1 VIAYTRHA
9 QFLALG
15 AGLPAIVVALALLSV
30 SALPLPARAALAIVV
45 VGTWLVL
52 CGRLVRDLSYPLQTL
67 SNLVAVLR
75 EGDYSIR
82 GKGAE
87 GRDAMGAVVREL
99 NTLSDSL
106 RTGRLD
112 VQEATALLRAVMA
125 EIDVAILAFDD
136 RGRLALINRY
146 AERLLDR
153 PADVAVGLPADALG
167 LDPSATQGHGLLD
180 TTFPGGSGRW
190 EVRHRRFWQ
199 DGAPHDLVVLSD
211 VSQPLRQQER
221 DAWLRLIRVIGH
233 ELNNSLAP
241 IKSIAGSLE
250 QVVSRDDLPVDWR
263 DDMRRGL
270 AIIGARA
277 EALNRFTTAYAALAR
292 LPTPVL
298 RPVSVVRLLT
308 HAAGLESR
316 VPVHVVEGADV
327 LVQADGD
334 QLEQLLINVIRN
346 AADASLEV
354 GGSVSIGWSVGADA
368 VEIVIDDEGP
378 GVPSTSNLFVPFFTT
393 KPGGSGI
400 GLALS
405 RQIAEAHGGALTLA
419 NRQGQ
424 RGARARV
431 TLPRHA

>member
-1 VIAYTRHA
+1 MIAYTRRA
-9 QFLALG
+9 QLLALG
-15 AGLPAIVVALALLSV
+15 AGLPAVVVALALLST
-30 SALPLPARAALAIVV
+30 SPLPLPARAILALVI
-45 VGTWLVL
+45 VGTWLLL

-67 SNLVAVLR
+67 SNLVAALR

-82 GKGAE
+82 GRGAE
-87 GRDAMGAVVREL
+87 GGDAMGAVVREL

-112 VQEATALLRAVMA
+112 VHETTALLGAVMA

-136 RGRLALINRY
+136 QGRLALINHY

-153 PADVAVGLPADALG
+153 PAEVAVGLTTDALG
-167 LDPSATQGHGLLD
+167 LDPAVTHGHGVLD
-180 TTFPGGSGRW
+180 ATFPGGSGRW

-199 DGAPHDLVVLSD
+199 GGTPHDLVVLSD

-250 QVVSRDDLPVDWR
+250 QVVSRDELPTDWR
-263 DDMRRGL
+263 DDMQRGL

-292 LPTPVL
+292 LPAPVL
-298 RPVSVVRLLT
+298 RPVSVVRLLE

-316 VPVHVVEGADV
+316 VPVHLVIGPDAV
-327 LVQADGD
+327 VQADSD
-334 QLEQLLINVIRN
+334 QLEQLLINIIRN
-346 AADASLEV
+346 AADASLEF
-354 GGSVSIGWSVGADA
+354 GGAVSIGWLAGADG
-368 VEIVIDDEGP
+368 VEIVVDDEGP
-378 GVPSTSNLFVPFFTT
+378 GLPSTANLFVPFFTT

-400 GLALS
+400 GLALG
-405 RQIAEAHGGALTLA
+405 RQIAEAHGGTLTLS
-419 NRQGQ
+419 NRHDQ